1 MAADRPSLPIPAP
14 LRGSQSGSWAER
26 SLRWRLPEIGRRAA
40 NERRWPDEVGAD
52 LLRLAEEVPDGR
64 IEPLHDPGAPDA
76 DAWQPLVA
84 PQVGMTWLE
93 VPWFFAET
101 YFYRR
106 LLAASGY
113 FQPGATH
120 GLDPFGPEKQ
130 RGLDQGLA
138 SAEPAQRRTSLADLL
153 LSALWGNRADLSM
166 WPTAPGGSRNAD
178 PEGAPLHRL
187 LVDDRPAV
195 LAHLGS
201 LPDGPK
207 RIDVVLDNA
216 GQELLADLAL
226 ARGLLQAHPGCQ
238 LVLHVKS
245 HPTFVSDATQQD
257 VDGTLRQAS
266 ATGGELSVL
275 GDDLELAGRRARLR
289 VTTDGFW
296 TSPLAGWEFPSHL
309 RQELA
314 SSDLVIFKGDA
325 NYRRLLGDR
334 HWPYTTPFEA
344 VLSYFPAP
352 VLCLRALKADVAAG
366 LDPPMIE
373 DAGRADGDW
382 MIDGRWALIQFAD
395 HK

>member
-1 MAADRPSLPIPAP
+1 
-14 LRGSQSGSWAER
+14 
-26 SLRWRLPEIGRRAA
+26 
-40 NERRWPDEVGAD
+40 
-52 LLRLAEEVPDGR
+52 
-64 IEPLHDPGAPDA
+64 
-76 DAWQPLVA
+76 
-84 PQVGMTWLE
+84 
-93 VPWFFAET
+93 
-101 YFYRR
+101 
-106 LLAASGY
+106 
-113 FQPGATH
+113 
-120 GLDPFGPEKQ
+120 
-130 RGLDQGLA
+130 
-138 SAEPAQRRTSLADLL
+138 
-153 LSALWGNRADLSM
+153 
-166 WPTAPGGSRNAD
+166 
-178 PEGAPLHRL
+178 
-187 LVDDRPAV
+187 
-195 LAHLGS
+195 